1 MTNRLQKTM
10 QAQVSIIG
18 TVKNV
23 MYRAERIN
31 RAYALLSFSVE
42 LIELLDFQIAIKL
55 EIVPF
60 VMKFKNY

>member
-1 MTNRLQKTM
+1 M

-23 MYRAERIN
+23 MYRAERIT

-42 LIELLDFQIAIKL
+42 LIGLLYFQIAIKL
-55 EIVPF
+55 EI
-60 VMKFKNY
+60 